1 MEGLFLSGNS
11 GSSVACSSFLADCLE
26 MSRVAVSSAKRLTS
40 CRLVR
45 QRHDAVA
52 SSSLRTRATNLLPIS
67 SSYASSSFGR
77 GCREILSRRPRN
89 VVVVSKRTLFGPPPT
104 WEDEYEE
111 LIARRNKSIIMHP
124 DGHGQHILPGN
135 YVTKIHPKTG
145 AVKRVML
152 EFAYG
157 HFWAFKE
164 LTLTN
169 NKPILSNEVVIPANQ
184 AEGFPTITG
193 LINLHDEVVDIPHF
207 FTRYNRTA
215 DELAQCTLV
224 AISSKEFGAQL
235 LPSWIDPFEK
245 ALVRPPRHDNSSS
258 SDSSGSDS
266 NNRYEV
272 VRITINEGRIAKLLS
287 RFIISGTKKNTPPS
301 DHHTTLLYYGDDTE
315 NIRDILRMHNIYT
328 SYVFLLD
335 GIGRVRWAG
344 SGAGSESE
352 VQNMI
357 SIARNLVH
365 QKSSSSSNT
374 TLSHCTKPTTATL
387 TPRVGKKLPR
397 D

>member
-1 MEGLFLSGNS
+1 
-11 GSSVACSSFLADCLE
+11 
-26 MSRVAVSSAKRLTS
+26 
-40 CRLVR
+40 
-45 QRHDAVA
+45 
-52 SSSLRTRATNLLPIS
+52 
-67 SSYASSSFGR
+67 
-77 GCREILSRRPRN
+77 
-89 VVVVSKRTLFGPPPT
+89 
-104 WEDEYEE
+104 
-111 LIARRNKSIIMHP
+111 MHP

-164 LTLTN
+164 LSLTN
-169 NKPILSNEVVIPANQ
+169 NKPIFSNEVVIPANQ
-184 AEGFPTITG
+184 AEVFPTITG

-207 FTRYNRTA
+207 FTRCNRTA

-245 ALVRPPRHDNSSS
+245 ALIHPPSRHDVRGSVY
-258 SDSSGSDS
+258 SGSDN

-374 TLSHCTKPTTATL
+374 TLSHRTKPTTATF

>member
-1 MEGLFLSGNS
+1 MIV
-11 GSSVACSSFLADCLE
+11 SVRCCAI
-26 MSRVAVSSAKRLTS
+26 
-40 CRLVR
+40 
-45 QRHDAVA
+45 A
-52 SSSLRTRATNLLPIS
+52 SSRSS
-67 SSYASSSFGR
+67 SSYPSSSFGR
-77 GCREILSRRPRN
+77 EIIPRSRPRYYDA
-89 VVVVSKRTLFGPPPT
+89 VEVSKRTLFGPPST
-104 WEDEYEE
+104 WEAEYEE

-124 DGHGQHILPGN
+124 NGYGQHILPGN

-152 EFAYG
+152 EFEYG
-157 HFWAFKE
+157 HFWALKE
-164 LTLTN
+164 LSLTN
-169 NKPILSNEVVIPANQ
+169 NKPIVSNDVVIPANQ
-184 AEGFPTITG
+184 AEVFPTITG
-193 LINLHDEVVDIPHF
+193 LINLHEEIVDIPQF

-215 DELAQCTLV
+215 DELAHCTLV

-235 LPSWIDPFEK
+235 LPSWIDPFDK
-245 ALVRPPRHDNSSS
+245 ALIHPRHDDVVSS
-258 SDSSGSDS
+258 SDDNGSSGSDNNS
-266 NNRYEV
+266 NNNYNSNSNSNDSRYEV

-287 RFIISGTKKNTPPS
+287 RFITSGTKKNTPPS
-301 DHHTTLLYYGDDTE
+301 DHHTTLLYYGDDTD

-335 GIGRVRWAG
+335 GIGRIRWAG

-365 QKSSSSSNT
+365 QKKTSSSST
-374 TLSHCTKPTTATL
+374 TLSHRTKSTTAIS